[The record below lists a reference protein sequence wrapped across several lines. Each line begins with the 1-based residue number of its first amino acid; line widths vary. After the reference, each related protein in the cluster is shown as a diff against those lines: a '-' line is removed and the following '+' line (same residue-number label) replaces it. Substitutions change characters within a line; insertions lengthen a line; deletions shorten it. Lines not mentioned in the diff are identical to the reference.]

1 MIISV
6 STRDGEYPIHLE
18 RGGLKRAAEIFPL
31 HRKCMIVTDDG
42 IPAEYVKTLEKQ
54 CKDASV
60 FVIPQGEASKS
71 LSSFEAILGKM
82 LDSGFTRTD
91 CVIAL
96 GGGVVGD
103 LAGFA
108 ASAFVRGVDF
118 YNIPTTVL
126 SQVDSSIGGK
136 VAVNFRGLKNMV
148 GAFYPPKGVL
158 IDPETLK
165 TLPQRQIASGL
176 AESVKMAATFDED
189 FFRLLEEKDPMEEID
204 LVIEKSLRVKK
215 TVVEQDER
223 EAGLRKVLNFGHTLA
238 HAIESESHKK
248 GDPFTHGESVALGM
262 LPMCAPEE
270 RGRLEKVLK
279 KIGLPTMWQGD
290 PAELTEAMRHDK
302 KMSGNSISV
311 VRVDQIG
318 TYRLEK
324 ILFTEFEKEVKGGLQ

>member
-6 STRDGEYPIHLE
+6 STRDGEYPIYLE
-18 RGGLKRAAEIFPL
+18 RGGLERAAEFFSL
-31 HRKCMIVTDDG
+31 DRKCMIVTDDG
-42 IPAEYVKTLEKQ
+42 IPTEYVKTLEKQ
-54 CKDASV
+54 CKDACV
-60 FVIPQGEASKS
+60 FVIPQGEHSKS
-71 LSSFEAILGKM
+71 LQSFEAILGKM
-82 LDSGFTRTD
+82 LASGFTRTD
-91 CVIAL
+91 CVVAL

-103 LAGFA
+103 LAGFV

-136 VAVNFRGLKNMV
+136 VAVNFMGLKNRV
-148 GAFYPPKGVL
+148 GAFSPPKGVL

-189 FFRLLEEKDPMEEID
+189 FFRLLEDKDPKNEID
-204 LVIEKSLRVKK
+204 LIIEKSLRVKK
-215 TVVEQDER
+215 MVVEQDER
-223 EAGLRKVLNFGHTLA
+223 ESGLRKVLNFGHTLA

-248 GDPFTHGESVALGM
+248 GEPFTHGESVALGM

-279 KIGLPTMWQGD
+279 KIGLPTLWQGD
-290 PAELTEAMRHDK
+290 SAELTEAMCHDK
-302 KMSGNSISV
+302 KMSGDSISV
-311 VRVDQIG
+311 VRVDRIG

-324 ILFTEFEKEVKGGLQ
+324 ILFSKFEEEVKGGLQ